1 MAQSIS
7 DPNYEWAT
15 EDSQDIVSCIHLV
28 IVFVFV
34 FVEKVFSWRLSLSL
48 SLLRM

>member
-7 DPNYEWAT
+7 DPNYEWA
-15 EDSQDIVSCIHLV
+15 EDSQDIVPCIHLV

-34 FVEKVFSWRLSLSL
+34 FVEKVFTR
-48 SLLRM
+48 